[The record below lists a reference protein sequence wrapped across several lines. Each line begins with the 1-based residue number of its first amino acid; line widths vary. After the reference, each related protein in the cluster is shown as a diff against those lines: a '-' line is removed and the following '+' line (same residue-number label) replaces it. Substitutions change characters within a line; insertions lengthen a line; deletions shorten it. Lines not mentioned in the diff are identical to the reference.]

1 MLKLLMTSCSIFS
14 IIKTKPMA
22 LKVSQ
27 WKLAVLYAMNRS
39 LVKINKHACI
49 WSWKKPQSFSHQ
61 CHRCPVTSN
70 MKLNDSSQHFSIADV
85 QIRHD
90 LEPFIQ
96 QRRNSSS
103 NQNQEEEKVKVKT
116 KTGQAAQL
124 AKVFAEYGSI
134 GVVFHTCISLTS
146 LGICYVAVS
155 R

>member
-1 MLKLLMTSCSIFS
+1 
-14 IIKTKPMA
+14 MA
-22 LKVSQ
+22 LKVIQ
-27 WKLAVLYAMNRS
+27 PTLAVLHFMNRS
-39 LVKINKHACI
+39 HARIHRHACI
-49 WSWKKPQSFSHQ
+49 WSWKREQRKSFSHQ
-61 CHRCPVTSN
+61 CHMCPVTSN
-70 MKLNDSSQHFSIADV
+70 MKVSDSSQYFSIADV
-85 QIRHD
+85 QSQYV
-90 LEPFIQ
+90 LKPLIQ

-116 KTGQAAQL
+116 KTGQAGQL